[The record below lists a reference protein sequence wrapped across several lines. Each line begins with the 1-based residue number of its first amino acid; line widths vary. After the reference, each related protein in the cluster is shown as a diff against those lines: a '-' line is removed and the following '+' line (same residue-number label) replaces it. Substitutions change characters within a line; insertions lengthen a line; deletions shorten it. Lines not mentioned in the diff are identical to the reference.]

1 MENIKAPKGTHDI
14 FYPEVKKWQFLEQKV
29 REFFESLFYREIR
42 TPIFERTELF
52 NRGIGDSTDVVQ
64 KEMYTFEDK
73 AGRSITLRPENTASV
88 VRALIENNLF
98 NIDYPLRYYYYGPMF
113 RYDKPQKG
121 RYRQFHQFGVEVFGS
136 NSPELD
142 AEVIYSAS
150 RFLKEI
156 GIDDIKV
163 EVNSVGCNKCRP
175 NYIEELKKVAND
187 NKDNLCQDCQRKIDT
202 NPLRIFDCKNRK
214 CIETS
219 NKFPMIS
226 DYLCDECS
234 VHFNETLNTLK
245 YLDVEFIVNKRLV
258 RGLDYYTKTAFEITS
273 SKLGAQNAILGG
285 GRYSNLVKEI
295 GGPDIEGIGF
305 AAGIERI
312 LLHIDDLELKKK
324 PSVFIAYQSKE
335 LLPYSLE
342 IFKLLIENNRKVY
355 MEYGVKNFKKQLKKA
370 SKLEVDYTFVIGE
383 DEVNKGFVTIKDM
396 KEFKQIK
403 INKSELMEWLKE
415 NL

>member
-14 FYPEVKKWQFLEQKV
+14 FYPEVKKWQFLEQKI

-73 AGRSITLRPENTASV
+73 SGRSITLRPENTASV

-150 RFLKEI
+150 RFLKELGI
-156 GIDDIKV
+156 GDIKV
-163 EVNSVGCNKCRP
+163 EINSVGCNKCRP
-175 NYIEELKKVAND
+175 DYIEELRSVANN
-187 NKDNLCQDCQRKIDT
+187 NKDNLCQDCQRKIDI
-202 NPLRIFDCKNRK
+202 NPLRIFDCKNNK

-219 NKFPMIS
+219 NKFPMIR
-226 DYLCDECS
+226 DYLCDECN

-245 YLDVEFIVNKRLV
+245 YLDVEFIINKRLV

-312 LLHIDDLELKKK
+312 LLHIDDLKLEKK

-335 LLPYSLE
+335 LLPYSLD
-342 IFKLLIENNRKVY
+342 IFRLLIENNYKAY

-370 SKLEVDYTFVIGE
+370 SKLEVEYTFIIGE
-383 DEVNKGFVTIKDM
+383 DEVNNGYVTIKDM